1 MERLLFRNPHLAAP
15 DWVVAV
21 HTFATLAMM
30 GLIWF
35 VQVVHYPLYAKVG
48 PQAFAEYHALHV
60 SRTTSVVAPLML
72 AELGAAVW
80 LLLGPNDRF
89 SGLDGARGAGD
100 PGPDD
105 CARALKGDPRSQDP
119 TGVWSAEA
127 TQTSACTGSSGL
139 GLVRAQQVQT
149 LFQRLAPSRSAFHQK
164 ARAH

>member
-80 LLLGPNDRF
+80 LLLDPNDRF
-89 SGLDGARGAGD
+89 SGWMPL
-100 PGPDD
+100 
-105 CARALKGDPRSQDP
+105 
-119 TGVWSAEA
+119 V
-127 TQTSACTGSSGL
+127 GL
-139 GLVRAQQVQT
+139 GLLGVIWGSTALLQVPSHGRLQEAFT
-149 LFQRLAPSRSAFHQK
+149 PKAHAYLVGTNWIRTVAWTARGVLVVLAPMSVHGY
-164 ARAH
+164 